1 MEFGLECGLRHNTLK
16 ELEANYPRDVSRCFT
31 ECVALWLRREDDV
44 DRRGKPTPQR
54 LAEIRSKFDKKGPR
68 KGQPVLTCLLL
79 LLTVECCYNDIAL
92 LIMML
97 MHLCLGC
104 FKLIPFPAL

>member
-54 LAEIRSKFDKKGPR
+54 LAEIRSKLDKEGPQ

-79 LLTVECCYNDIAL
+79 HIVNC
-92 LIMML
+92 
-97 MHLCLGC
+97 
-104 FKLIPFPAL
+104 